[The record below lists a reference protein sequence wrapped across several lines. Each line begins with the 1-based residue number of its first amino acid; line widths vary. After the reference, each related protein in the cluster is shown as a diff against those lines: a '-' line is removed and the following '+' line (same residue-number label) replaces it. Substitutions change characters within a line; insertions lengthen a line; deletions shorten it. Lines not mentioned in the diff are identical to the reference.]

1 MASLDD
7 LPPRNISS
15 SNPTASQSAA
25 QNLTPKDSISE
36 AGITPIK
43 DPAQSQEGANLQD
56 KGSIIILT
64 GIVSSGK
71 SSISEAVRSIDPE
84 YKEEDLDLDGRR
96 DPQQPTTPEVELKMI
111 DDVIDRSLAGKKT
124 IVSLL
129 KADSLSQ
136 RMLER
141 NISAL
146 PVKTLLAHC
155 PFSEIPIRLGARNRA
170 SQEPGGN
177 PNNYRNPFDPLLQF
191 ASLYMNNK
199 EGIEEIDRAQAIK
212 FFDSSFDEM
221 VERVRQRGDPLPQG
235 EELAKEK
242 SSDRDLFLK
251 QLGFTDESQTK
262 VNVAPK
268 DSYDVVIDT
277 SKYRDEASRKEIIGK
292 ILRDI
297 KEGH

>member
-15 SNPTASQSAA
+15 SQSTTSQSAA
-25 QNLTPKDSISE
+25 QNLTPKDSISQ
-36 AGITPIK
+36 AGITPMK
-43 DPAQSQEGANLQD
+43 DPAQRQEGTKLQG
-56 KGSIIILT
+56 KGSIIVLT
-64 GIVSSGK
+64 GIVASGK
-71 SSISEAVRSIDPE
+71 SSISGAVISIDPE
-84 YKEEDLDLDGRR
+84 YKEEELDERR
-96 DPQQPTTPEVELKMI
+96 NPQEPTTPEMELKMI

-129 KADSLSQ
+129 KAESLSK

-141 NISAL
+141 NISGL

-235 EELAKEK
+235 EELVKEK

>member
-7 LPPRNISS
+7 LPPRNISG

-56 KGSIIILT
+56 KGIIIVLT
-64 GIVSSGK
+64 GIVAAGK
-71 SSISEAVRSIDPE
+71 SSIVKAVRSIDPE
-84 YKEEDLDLDGRR
+84 YKEEDLDDRR
-96 DPQQPTTPEVELKMI
+96 DPQKPTTPEMELKMI
-111 DDVIDRSLAGKKT
+111 DDVIDRSLEGKKT

-170 SQEPGGN
+170 AQEPGGD
-177 PNNYRNPFDPLLQF
+177 PNNYRDPFAPLLQF

-221 VERVRQRGDPLPQG
+221 VERTRQRGDPLPQD

-242 SSDRDLFLK
+242 SNDRDLFLM
-251 QLGFTDESQTK
+251 QLGFTDESQAK

-268 DSYDVVIDT
+268 DSYDIVIDT
-277 SKYRDEASRKEIIGK
+277 SKYRDEASRKEVIGK